1 MGLCTQRSSNYPLG
15 LCFLKGNELGT
26 AFPLER
32 RTGAIASR
40 FPPCRENPA
49 APAARPRLREGRRER
64 GLRACSRGLASASL
78 GVPPA

>member
-40 FPPCRENPA
+40 FLPVPRQPRSSGNPA
-49 APAARPRLREGRRER
+49 GRRR
-64 GLRACSRGLASASL
+64 VLRARSRGLASKDT